1 VGRRAPSAP
10 RDVIADIHRAGG
22 ADDFQGIAEPDPDV
36 SPEVLRRVAALGPW
50 GAMIVSWH
58 PNAPAGRLR
67 HRDARGLGYA
77 AAVLGAGGPVR
88 DWVMRRFAHDDD
100 ESSDDGKAGRLAD
113 RWGVPGLAGIGSVV
127 LGPTITLLAALTLG
141 VDLKKFGLWYGAA
154 TIVIFAVLTLF
165 WDLVLSVD

>member
-1 VGRRAPSAP
+1 MDYLV
-10 RDVIADIHRAGG
+10 VIAATLFIGG
-22 ADDFQGIAEPDPDV
+22 FSIPIGLLLGL
-36 SPEVLRRVAALGPW
+36 SPLAVYVTATLAA
-50 GAMIVSWH
+50 
-58 PNAPAGRLR
+58 
-67 HRDARGLGYA
+67 LGYA

-88 DWVMRRFAHDDD
+88 DWVMRRFAHNDD
-100 ESSDDGKAGRLAD
+100 ESSDDGKAGRLVD